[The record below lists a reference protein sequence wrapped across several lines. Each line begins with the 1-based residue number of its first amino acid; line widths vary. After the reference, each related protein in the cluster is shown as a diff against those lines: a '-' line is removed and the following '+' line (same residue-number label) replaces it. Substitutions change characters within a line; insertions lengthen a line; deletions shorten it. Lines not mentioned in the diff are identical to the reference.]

1 MTMHDR
7 TALSR
12 VCAYLRARIA
22 LQKDYYCLDAFHVTF
37 DAASTEAGWN
47 YATPVDDA
55 KPGAA
60 DIAALID
67 LFERRQRTPRLE
79 YVHDM
84 APAVL
89 PRLLEAGFF
98 REEPLALMTCTRD
111 SLAADGDLDGVE
123 WLLAEREHE
132 LHDAAQVQN
141 AAYGVPSTCAADV
154 ERLAGVVEQGGVVAL
169 ARCRDGGGALGA
181 GLYSPPLEG
190 VTEIAAIG
198 VREDARGRGIGGA
211 VTALLADHAF
221 VQGVDFPFLMTAA
234 GNQHRVYARAGFHRF
249 GELIGVTR

>member
-1 MTMHDR
+1 MTMHDC

-12 VCAYLRARIA
+12 VSAYLRARIA
-22 LQKDYYCLDAFHVTF
+22 LQKDYRCLDAFHLTL
-37 DAASTEAGWN
+37 DAASSEPGWN
-47 YATPVDDA
+47 YATPVD
-55 KPGAA
+55 GAA
-60 DIAALID
+60 PSVSEIATLVG
-67 LFERRQRTPRLE
+67 LFERRRRTPRLE
-79 YVHDM
+79 YVHEL
-84 APAVL
+84 APEVL

-132 LHDAAQVQN
+132 LHAAAAVQN
-141 AAYGVPSTCAADV
+141 AAYGVPATREADV
-154 ERLAGVVEQGGVVAL
+154 ERLANVVEQGGVVAL
-169 ARCRDGGGALGA
+169 ARCRDGTGALGA

-221 VQGVDFPFLMTAA
+221 VQGVSFPFLMTAS
-234 GNQHRVYARAGFHRF
+234 GNENRVYGRAGFRRF

>member
-1 MTMHDR
+1 MTMYDR

-12 VCAYLRARIA
+12 VSAYLRARIA
-22 LQKDYYCLDAFHVTF
+22 LQKDHGCLASFHLTL
-37 DAASTEAGWN
+37 DPASAEPGWN
-47 YATPVDDA
+47 YATPED
-55 KPGAA
+55 GATPTA
-60 DIAALID
+60 GDVAALIEV
-67 LFERRQRTPRLE
+67 FERRGRTPRLE
-79 YVHDM
+79 YIHEL

-98 REEPLALMTCTRD
+98 REEPLALMTCTPE
-111 SLAADGDLDGVE
+111 SLAADGDLDGIE

-132 LHDAAQVQN
+132 LHAAAQVQN
-141 AAYGVPSTCAADV
+141 AAYGVPATCEADV
-154 ERLAGVVEQGGVVAL
+154 ERLANVVEKGGAVAL
-169 ARCRDGGGALGA
+169 ARQRGGGEALGA

-221 VQGVDFPFLMTAA
+221 VQGVSFPFLMTAS
-234 GNQHRVYARAGFHRF
+234 GNEHRVYGRAGFRRF

>member
-12 VCAYLRARIA
+12 VSAYLRARMA
-22 LQKDYYCLDAFHVTF
+22 LQQGNRCLQPFHVTL
-37 DAASTEAGWN
+37 DSASTEPGWN
-47 YATPVDDA
+47 YATPVD
-55 KPGAA
+55 GAA
-60 DIAALID
+60 PNAHELASLID
-67 LFERRQRTPRLE
+67 LFDRKQRKPRLE
-79 YVHDM
+79 YIHDM
-84 APAVL
+84 APEVL
-89 PRLLEAGFF
+89 PRLLDAGFF
-98 REEPLALMTCTRD
+98 REEPLALMTCTPD

-132 LHDAAQVQN
+132 LHAAAEVQN
-141 AAYGVPSTCAADV
+141 AAYGVSGTCAADV
-154 ERLAGVVEQGGVVAL
+154 ERLAGVVEKGGVVAL

-221 VQGVDFPFLMTAA
+221 VQGVSFPFLMTAA
-234 GNQHRVYARAGFHRF
+234 GNENRVYARAGFHRF